1 MQFILMYLKKIIFL
15 FLCSHHISI
24 FSIHFFLLPFTKLF
38 LFDFHNTS
46 TRSLFDLSST
56 NGSFVDGEQLTAL
69 HSFRI
74 SDGSVL
80 SFGGST
86 RTYTLKWHEGLKH
99 SNILSSERHP
109 QNRPSSPFSTF
120 KSTSNNN
127 SNKRRRGED
136 DHTNSNNN
144 NSSSS
149 RPSTADSSINTPRG
163 DMSRPSTAGSSNSFM
178 SGGGGGAFHSLEGQS
193 PRVSSRLSSPSPSPR
208 DMGME
213 KGTSRSGRK

>member
-1 MQFILMYLKKIIFL
+1 MYLKKISSSFAHHTSLFFL
-15 FLCSHHISI
+15 SI
-24 FSIHFFLLPFTKLF
+24 FFYFPSTNFFCLIS
-38 LFDFHNTS
+38 NTS

-120 KSTSNNN
+120 INKSTNNN

-136 DHTNSNNN
+136 DHTNNNN
-144 NSSSS
+144 NNNSS

-178 SGGGGGAFHSLEGQS
+178 SGSGGAFHSLEGQS

>member
-1 MQFILMYLKKIIFL
+1 MYLKKISSSFA
-15 FLCSHHISI
+15 HHISI
-24 FSIHFFLLPFTKLF
+24 FFYPFFLLPFNKHFCLIS
-38 LFDFHNTS
+38 NTS

-120 KSTSNNN
+120 INKSTNNNN

-136 DHTNSNNN
+136 DHTNNNN
-144 NSSSS
+144 NNSSSSS

-178 SGGGGGAFHSLEGQS
+178 SGSGGGGAFHSLEGQS

>member
-1 MQFILMYLKKIIFL
+1 MYLKKLSSSFAHTTSLFFL
-15 FLCSHHISI
+15 SI
-24 FSIHFFLLPFTKLF
+24 FFYFPSPNFFCLIS
-38 LFDFHNTS
+38 NTS

-178 SGGGGGAFHSLEGQS
+178 SGGGGGGAFHSLEGQS